1 MALTKTTQRML
12 SGGVI
17 NVLDYGADP
26 TGSADSSSAIQAA
39 VNAAKTTQQVIY
51 VPAGIYSMA
60 SQVTFADNPVSVV
73 GEREAV
79 WRSGSSIPS
88 VLLRWTGGA
97 TSMFHATVSNVS
109 FEGISVENRGTATDF
124 FSIADG
130 GIRYRFHRMS
140 FLKASGTT
148 AFSRSIIY
156 SFGHSVGYSTF
167 SSIQMG
173 GGKAPK
179 FLFIDG
185 QSDTGGV
192 TPIRFSDRCIFES
205 GAGANLDVIH
215 ADDCAIDYIVIEDCT
230 FNQQGGELRVLYT
243 PNPRSISIYGLSFHN
258 NEWDYSIANNA
269 NDRVFQL
276 ENVLNISIRGNNF
289 QCGGVPSTAIQL
301 TNCNVVECSGNYIKS
316 IPTFITADSNS
327 FVNIGYNDVTISNV
341 NRILND
347 SAYGYYAP
355 TWASGDNSFNLQNLP
370 SNRHGLILLNVTASD
385 SFNIG
390 LSNASGSGFFTSG
403 QMFTLMIKNT
413 SGGTI
418 ATPTLNSNIKTSAA
432 IVSPANGKSR
442 SYTFVMDN
450 SGNAIEVNRSAAD
463 VDNP

>member
-26 TGSADSSSAIQAA
+26 TGSTDSSSAIQAA
-39 VNAAKTTQQVIY
+39 INAAKTTRQVVY
-51 VPAGIYSMA
+51 VPVGIYSMA
-60 SQVTFADNPVSVV
+60 SQVTFSDSPVSVV

-79 WRSGSSIPS
+79 WRSGSDTPS

-97 TSMFHATVSNVS
+97 TSMFHTTTTNVS
-109 FEGISVENRGTATDF
+109 FEGFSVENTGTATDF

-130 GIRYRFHRMS
+130 GIRYRFHRLS

-156 SFGHSVGYSTF
+156 SNGHSVGYSTF

-179 FLFIDG
+179 FLYIDG
-185 QSDTGGV
+185 QSDTGGI
-192 TPIRFSDRCIFES
+192 TPIRFCDRCIFES
-205 GAGANLDVIH
+205 SASSVLDVVY
-215 ADDCAIDYIVIEDCT
+215 ADDCTIDHLTIEDCT
-230 FNQQGGELRVLYT
+230 FNQQGLELRAVYT
-243 PNPRSISIYGLSFHN
+243 PNPRSISMDGLYFHN
-258 NEWDYSIANNA
+258 NEWDYSLAGNA
-269 NDRVFQL
+269 LDNFLQL
-276 ENVLNISIRGNNF
+276 ENVRNISIRGNHM
-289 QCGGVPSTAIQL
+289 QCGGTATTTIDL
-301 TNCNVVECSGNYIKS
+301 TNCTVSDCSGNYIKS
-316 IPTFITADSNS
+316 ANTFITADSDS
-327 FVNIGYNDVTISNV
+327 FVNIGYNDVDTSNT

-347 SAYGYYAP
+347 SAYGFYAP
-355 TWASGDNSFNLQNLP
+355 TWAAGNNNFNLQNLP

-385 SFNIG
+385 AFNIG
-390 LSNASGSGFFTSG
+390 LHNAAGSGFFTSG

-413 SGGTI
+413 SGGAI

-450 SGNAIEVNRSAAD
+450 AGNAIEVNRSAAD
-463 VDNP
+463 VNNP

>member
-39 VNAAKTTQQVIY
+39 INAAKTTQQIVY

-60 SQVTFADNPVSVV
+60 SQVTFSDSPVSLV

-79 WRSGSSIPS
+79 WRSGSDRPS

-97 TSMFHATVSNVS
+97 TSMFHTTISNVS

-185 QSDTGGV
+185 QSDINGV

-215 ADDCAIDYIVIEDCT
+215 ADDCRIDYVIIEDCT

-243 PNPRSISIYGLSFHN
+243 PNPRSTSIQGISFHN
-258 NEWDYSIANNA
+258 NEWDYSIANDA
-269 NDRVFQL
+269 NDRIMQL
-276 ENVLNISIRGNNF
+276 ENAQNISIRGNHF
-289 QCGGVPSTAIQL
+289 QCGGTPATAFAL
-301 TNCNVVECSGNYIKS
+301 TNCTVADCSGNYIKS
-316 IPTFITADSNS
+316 IPTFITADSES
-327 FVNIGYNDVTISNV
+327 FVNIGYNDVDVSNV
-341 NRILND
+341 GRILND

-355 TWASGDNSFNLQNLP
+355 TWASGNNFYNLQNLP
-370 SNRHGLILLNVTASD
+370 SNRHGIVLVDVTANAAW
-385 SFNIG
+385 NIG
-390 LSNASGSGFFTSG
+390 LRNGSSGFSTSG
-403 QMFTLMIKNT
+403 QMFSLMIKNT
-413 SGGTI
+413 SGGAIT
-418 ATPTLNSNIKTSAA
+418 APSLSSNIKVPAA
-432 IVSPANGKSR
+432 LVMPADGNSR
-442 SYTFVMDN
+442 TYTFFLDN
-450 SGNAIEVNRSAAD
+450 GGNAIEIYRSAAD
-463 VDNP
+463 VPNP